1 MIYILSYIVC
11 IFYGILYN
19 LRGYVLFA
27 SALGGVVARLMLN
40 SLDGYGYMISF
51 FSASLAVAI
60 YGEMMA
66 RISKVPVMIYTIIG
80 ILPIIP
86 GRGIYKAMATLY
98 QGDINSFTTYGL
110 ETLEMVGAMVMGLM
124 LTSSIVRIF
133 KIRKLL
139 KMFYL
144 E

>member
-1 MIYILSYIVC
+1 
-11 IFYGILYN
+11 
-19 LRGYVLFA
+19 
-27 SALGGVVARLMLN
+27 
-40 SLDGYGYMISF
+40 
-51 FSASLAVAI
+51 
-60 YGEMMA
+60 
-66 RISKVPVMIYTIIG
+66 MIYTIIG

-124 LTSSIVRIF
+124 LTSSIVRMF